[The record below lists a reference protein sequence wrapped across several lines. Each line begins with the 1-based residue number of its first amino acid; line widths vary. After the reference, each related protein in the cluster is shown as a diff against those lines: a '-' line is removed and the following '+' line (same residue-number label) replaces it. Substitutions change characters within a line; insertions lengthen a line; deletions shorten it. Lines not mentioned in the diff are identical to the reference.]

1 MVIAWMSNWQYA
13 TQLPTRQF
21 RSANSL
27 ARDLTL
33 LKNADGS
40 YRVGVL
46 PSKEMEALRNE
57 KPFTASF
64 TAGKTSH
71 SFSLPSALCEI
82 DMTFTSPKGSQLTL
96 RLSNSEGEYTDLVYD
111 GTSYTFDRAASGI
124 VDFNNDFAVPTVAP
138 ASADKVQNI
147 RMILDVSSIEMFD
160 GKGWWAMTNLVFPNT
175 PYDKIE
181 VISTNG
187 NSRVKSLK
195 IYNLNL
201 TQN

>member
-1 MVIAWMSNWQYA
+1 
-13 TQLPTRQF
+13 
-21 RSANSL
+21 
-27 ARDLTL
+27 
-33 LKNADGS
+33 
-40 YRVGVL
+40 
-46 PSKEMEALRNE
+46 
-57 KPFTASF
+57 
-64 TAGKTSH
+64 
-71 SFSLPSALCEI
+71 
-82 DMTFTSPKGSQLTL
+82 MTFTSPKGSQLTL
-96 RLSNSEGEYTDLVYD
+96 HLSNSEGEYTDLVYD

-138 ASADKVQNI
+138 ASADKVQHI